1 MKPMRPQHRFSLAL
15 VMSAALLF
23 ASTAS
28 TVRADVIGTQQYIT
42 AIDRQAAIARI
53 DSVLAREDVRK
64 QLEHY
69 GVDPAAAN
77 ERVAALSDE
86 ELQTLADNLDGVPA
100 GGSLLAVV
108 GIVFIVLLILEL
120 VGVIDIFKKI

>member
-1 MKPMRPQHRFSLAL
+1 MQPRNRLSLAVVL
-15 VMSAALLF
+15 SAALIF

-42 AIDRQAAIARI
+42 AIDREAAIARI
-53 DSVLAREDVRK
+53 DSVLAREDVRQ

-69 GVDPAAAN
+69 GVDPQAAN

-108 GIVFIVLLILEL
+108 GIVFVVLLILEL